1 MDVSGF
7 WVGVYS
13 YNALGIP
20 KVDFQA
26 DLDQLG
32 AILSGTSTEQNT
44 FDPEAGQILIA
55 ELFGKVCG
63 NDVSF
68 TKAYT
73 NSVLG
78 KDKVRYT
85 GLLSDD
91 GTQIAGSWI
100 IKGMLN
106 GKFRLT
112 RAIEQTPKAK
122 SIIAKE
128 TELITSS

>member
-1 MDVSGF
+1 MGWRIF
-7 WVGVYS
+7 
-13 YNALGIP
+13 LQCTGIP
-20 KVDFQA
+20 KVDFRA

-55 ELFGKVCG
+55 ELFGKVSG

-78 KDKVRYT
+78 KDKVRYI

-91 GTQIAGSWI
+91 GTQIIGSWTI
-100 IKGMLN
+100 EGIWT
-106 GKFRLT
+106 GKFRIT
-112 RAIEQTPKAK
+112 RAIEQTPKIESVMAK
-122 SIIAKE
+122 KNVLVNGS
-128 TELITSS
+128 